1 VAIGFFVGAAAKF
14 GIAGVLPS
22 FSHYSDEMNYA
33 LFLQFCALNLVV
45 DFAAV
50 HLEFLP

>member
-1 VAIGFFVGAAAKF
+1 MAIGFFVGAAAKF
-14 GIAGVLPS
+14 GIAGISPG
-22 FSHYSDEMNYA
+22 FSRYSGEMNYA
-33 LFLQFCALNLVV
+33 PFLQCCALNLVV